1 MSDYY
6 EILGIDRNA
15 TKDEIKSAF
24 RKMARKW
31 HPDVNKAPEAEAKF
45 KELGKAYETLMDDDK
60 RATYDRFG
68 EDGLR
73 DAGFNTQGPFAG
85 GFGDLEEVFNTF
97 FGGGFGGGFG
107 FGGSRQRDPNAPQR
121 GDDLRLDITLDFEEA
136 AFGLTRE
143 IKIDHLET
151 CPTCKGTGAKEGAK
165 PETCKQ
171 CGGQG
176 RIQQTTRTVLGH
188 FTQIVTCPHC
198 HGKGTVISNP
208 CPDCHGEGRRTE
220 EKKIEVK
227 IPAGVDNGSKMR
239 LSHEGDAGTNG
250 GVAGDL
256 YIVIHVNPSHYYQ
269 RDGINVITKLDI
281 TPAQAILGDTITI
294 KTLDG
299 EKDVTIPPGIQHGEI
314 VKVRGAGIPNISKP
328 SQRGDHIVVVSVKIP
343 THISN
348 NEKVLYEK
356 IYQIEK
362 DRKNSLSAKERIKGM
377 FGK

>member
-1 MSDYY
+1 M
-6 EILGIDRNA
+6 LGIGKNA

-45 KELGKAYETLMDDDK
+45 KELGKAYETLMDDEK

-85 GFGDLEEVFNTF
+85 GFGDLEEVFNSF
-97 FGGGFGGGFG
+97 FGGGFG
-107 FGGSRQRDPNAPQR
+107 FGGARQRDPNAPQR
-121 GDDLRLDITLDFEEA
+121 GDDLRLDITLEFEEA
-136 AFGLTRE
+136 VFGLTKE
-143 IKIDHLET
+143 VKIDHLEV
-151 CPTCKGTGAKEGAK
+151 CPTCKGSGAKEGAK

-198 HGKGTVISNP
+198 HGKGTVISEP
-208 CPDCHGEGRRTE
+208 CPDCRGEGRKET
-220 EKKIEVK
+220 EKKIELK
-227 IPAGVDNGSKMR
+227 IPSGVDNGSKMR

-250 GVAGDL
+250 GIAGDL
-256 YIVIHVNPSHYYQ
+256 YIVIHVNPSSYYK
-269 RDGINVITKLDI
+269 RDGINVITELQI
-281 TPAQAILGDTITI
+281 SPAQAVLGDVISI

-299 EKDVTIPPGIQHGEI
+299 DKDITIPAGIQHGEF
-314 VKVRGAGIPNISKP
+314 VKIRGAGVPIISKP
-328 SQRGDHIVVVSVKIP
+328 SQRGDHIVVVTIKTP

-348 NEKVLYEK
+348 EEKALYAKLYEIQSGKRNSVSTKEK
-356 IYQIEK
+356 IK
-362 DRKNSLSAKERIKGM
+362 SM
-377 FGK
+377 FK

>member
-6 EILGIDRNA
+6 EILGVDKNA

-31 HPDVNKAPEAEAKF
+31 HPDVNKSPEAESKF

-73 DAGFNTQGPFAG
+73 DAGFSTQGPFAS
-85 GFGDLEEVFNTF
+85 GFGDLEEVFNSF
-97 FGGGFGGGFG
+97 FGGGFG
-107 FGGSRQRDPNAPQR
+107 FGGGRRQDPNAPQR

-136 AFGLTRE
+136 VFGLTKE
-143 IKIDHLET
+143 VKIDHLEQ
-151 CPTCKGTGAKEGAK
+151 CPTCHGTGAKEGAK
-165 PETCKQ
+165 PETCKT

-188 FTQIVTCPHC
+188 FTQVVTCPHC
-198 HGKGTVISNP
+198 HGKGTVITNP
-208 CPDCHGEGRRTE
+208 CPDCHGEGRKET
-220 EKKIEVK
+220 EKKVELK
-227 IPAGVDNGSKMR
+227 IPAGVDTGSKMR
-239 LSHEGDAGTNG
+239 LSHEGDAGING

-256 YIVIHVNPSHYYQ
+256 YIVIHVNPSPYYQ
-269 RDGINVITKLDI
+269 RDGINVYTKLEI
-281 TPAQAILGDTITI
+281 SPAQAVLGDIVKV

-299 EKDVTIPPGIQHGEI
+299 ERDVSIPAGIQNGES
-314 VKVRGAGIPNISKP
+314 VKIRNAGIPNISKP
-328 SQRGDHIVVVSVKIP
+328 SMRGDHIVIVAVKTP

-348 NEKVLYEK
+348 EEKALYRKLYE
-356 IYQIEK
+356 IQNG
-362 DRKNSLSAKERIKGM
+362 RKGIFK
-377 FGK
+377 

>member
-6 EILGIDRNA
+6 EILGVEKNA

-45 KELGKAYETLMDDDK
+45 KELGKAYETLMDDEK

-73 DAGFNTQGPFAG
+73 DAGFNTQGPFAS
-85 GFGDLEEVFNTF
+85 GFGDLEEVFNSF

-107 FGGSRQRDPNAPQR
+107 FGGARQRDPNAPQR

-136 AFGLTRE
+136 VFGLTRE
-143 IKIDHLET
+143 VKIDHLEE
-151 CPTCKGTGAKEGAK
+151 CPTCKGTGAKEGSK
-165 PETCKQ
+165 PETCKN

-208 CPDCHGEGRRTE
+208 CPDCHGEGRKNV

-239 LSHEGDAGTNG
+239 LAHEGDAGANG
-250 GVAGDL
+250 GISGDL
-256 YIVIHVNPSHYYQ
+256 YIVIHVNPSGYYQ

-281 TPAQAILGDTITI
+281 TPAQAVLGDMVKI
-294 KTLDG
+294 KTLNG
-299 EKDVTIPPGIQHGEI
+299 EQSITIPAGSQHGSV
-314 VKVRGAGIPNISKP
+314 VKIKGAGVPSISKP
-328 SQRGDHIVVVSVKIP
+328 SMRGDHLVVLSIQIP
-343 THISN
+343 ARISN
-348 NEKVLYEK
+348 DERVLYSKLLEL
-356 IYQIEK
+356 QNG
-362 DRKNSLSAKERIKGM
+362 RKSNQSAKERIKGM
-377 FGK
+377 FK

>member
-1 MSDYY
+1 MSQLPKDRIAMSDYY
-6 EILGIDRNA
+6 EILGIDKNA

-45 KELGKAYETLMDDDK
+45 KELGKAYETLMDDEK
-60 RATYDRFG
+60 RATYDRYG

-73 DAGFNTQGPFAG
+73 DAGFSTQGPFAG
-85 GFGDLEEVFNTF
+85 GFGDLEEVFNSF
-97 FGGGFGGGFG
+97 FGGGFG
-107 FGGSRQRDPNAPQR
+107 FGGGSRKQDPNAPQR

-136 AFGLTRE
+136 VFGLTKE
-143 IKIDHLET
+143 IKIDHLEQ

-165 PETCKQ
+165 PETCKT

-198 HGKGTVISNP
+198 HGKGSVISDP
-208 CPDCHGEGRRTE
+208 CPNCHGQGRKDT
-220 EKKIEVK
+220 EKKIELK
-227 IPAGVDNGSKMR
+227 IPAGVDTGSKMR
-239 LSHEGDAGTNG
+239 LSHEGDAGING

-256 YIVIHVNPSHYYQ
+256 YIVIHVNPSPYYQ
-269 RDGINVITKLDI
+269 RDGINVYTKLEI
-281 TPAQAILGDTITI
+281 SPAQAVLGDIVKV

-299 EKDVTIPPGIQHGEI
+299 ERDVSIPAGIQNGES
-314 VKVRGAGIPNISKP
+314 VKIRNAGIPNISKP
-328 SQRGDHIVVVSVKIP
+328 SMRGDHIVIVAVKTP

-348 NEKVLYEK
+348 EEKALYRKLYE
-356 IYQIEK
+356 IQNG
-362 DRKNSLSAKERIKGM
+362 RKGIFK
-377 FGK
+377 